1 MAHESEREFDL
12 RKLLPGDFYCAGCA
26 GRVCEAMT
34 ALDGVLD
41 AGCDLEG
48 GTLTVRFEPKRISA
62 ADLEALAVRAAL
74 EEAGRVAHAA
84 YRVTGLD

>member
-26 GRVCEAMT
+26 GRVCEVMT
-34 ALDGVLD
+34 ALDGVLE
-41 AGCDLEG
+41 AECDLEG
-48 GTLTVRFEPKRISA
+48 GTLTVRFEPKAISS
-62 ADLEALAVRAAL
+62 ADLEALVTRAVL
-74 EEAGRVAHAA
+74 DETGRVAHAA